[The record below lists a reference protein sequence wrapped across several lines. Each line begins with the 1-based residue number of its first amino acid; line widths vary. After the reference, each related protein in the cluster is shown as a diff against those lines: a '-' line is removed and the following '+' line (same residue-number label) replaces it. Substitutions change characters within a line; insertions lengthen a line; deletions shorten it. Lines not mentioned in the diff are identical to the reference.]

1 MSEGKHQGVAR
12 ALRRGMVGMVVVV
25 ALAGLPGCGG
35 GDEPGGMTAEQSDE
49 AQAMVRDYDAARRN
63 RDWAGASKIADRL
76 RRKYPDSEYMAKVRQ
91 TLDDVVAKA
100 EDATNQSILAA
111 LWNYQKTPAGEGTQ
125 YTAMISSY
133 VEEDANGVPVGEPDA
148 RLVLR
153 VHPDWGKSAYL
164 LLAQKQFTC
173 GDPCT
178 MQIAWDGAPAEDYVG
193 KQADSGQGP
202 ALFIE
207 ERERFYS
214 MLRTSKSVKI
224 VLPKAGGY
232 APTLRFDVGGYDA
245 DKLGTIY

>member
-1 MSEGKHQGVAR
+1 
-12 ALRRGMVGMVVVV
+12 
-25 ALAGLPGCGG
+25 
-35 GDEPGGMTAEQSDE
+35 
-49 AQAMVRDYDAARRN
+49 
-63 RDWAGASKIADRL
+63 
-76 RRKYPDSEYMAKVRQ
+76 MAKVRQ